1 MSAITAARADG
12 LSIGKLSQLTAVNIE
27 TIRYYERI
35 GLVPKPPRS
44 GSGYRRYG
52 VTDVGRLN
60 FIRRVRDLGFS
71 LEEVRRLLGLADQ
84 KSRSCRRV
92 HEIAVGH
99 LAEVRAKMADLS
111 RMEKVLADMVK
122 TCARGTMPEC
132 PLLATLATNQGPEE
146 DG

>member
-1 MSAITAARADG
+1 MPGSEAFQ
-12 LSIGKLSQLTAVNIE
+12 IGVLSQRSAVNIE

-44 GSGYRRYG
+44 GGGYRCYRAA
-52 VTDVGRLN
+52 DVERLN

-71 LEEVRRLLGLADQ
+71 LEEVRRLLQLADQ

-99 LAEVRAKMADLS
+99 LAEVRAKMADLK
-111 RMEKVLADMVK
+111 RMEKVLGNIVRE
-122 TCARGTMPEC
+122 CAEGTMPEC
-132 PLLATLATNQGPEE
+132 PLLATLGRAA
-146 DG
+146 

>member
-1 MSAITAARADG
+1 MPGSDTFQ
-12 LSIGKLSQLTAVNIE
+12 IGVLSQRSAVNIE

-44 GSGYRRYG
+44 GGGYRRYG
-52 VTDVGRLN
+52 VPDVERLT

-71 LEEVRRLLGLADQ
+71 LEEVRRLLGLADR
-84 KSRSCRRV
+84 KSSSCRRV
-92 HEIAVGH
+92 HEIAAGH
-99 LAEVRAKMADLS
+99 LAEVHAKIADLS

-132 PLLATLATNQGPEE
+132 PLLATLAASP
-146 DG
+146 